1 MGLQIQ
7 RDSPCEKVRCDWL
20 DEWAKDLTAC
30 LLQTWQC
37 NDGIGDTPWK
47 HSDGFGFPG
56 HPRKRT
62 AGDGL
67 VTSRTSDVLPGCC
80 PRHRLVTDHP
90 FPANIPNPLEAVR
103 PNGWRWDPLG
113 LIDTQCRVID
123 PCHIQRNRQIRRSE
137 RMGGWVFC
145 FVPVSRSV

>member
-1 MGLQIQ
+1 MEMLLGLQIQ

-37 NDGIGDTPWK
+37 NDGIGDTPWN

-67 VTSRTSDVLPGCC
+67 VTSPRWPMIRSFIRRRTSPIDVWSVCEP
-80 PRHRLVTDHP
+80 
-90 FPANIPNPLEAVR
+90 I
-103 PNGWRWDPLG
+103 
-113 LIDTQCRVID
+113 LIRTPTRK
-123 PCHIQRNRQIRRSE
+123 
-137 RMGGWVFC
+137 
-145 FVPVSRSV
+145 